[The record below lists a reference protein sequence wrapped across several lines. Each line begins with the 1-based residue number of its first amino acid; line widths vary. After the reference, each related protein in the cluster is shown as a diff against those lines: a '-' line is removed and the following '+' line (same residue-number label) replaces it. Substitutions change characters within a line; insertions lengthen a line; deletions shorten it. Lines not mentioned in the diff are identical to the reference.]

1 MNKIPREAW
10 ELIEGMVE
18 NFQQFGT
25 REDIVTRRVNE
36 VNISSLQEQLSK
48 LTSIVRQMA
57 IGNM

>member
-10 ELIEGMVE
+10 ELIEGMVK
-18 NFQQFGT
+18 NFQQFAT

-48 LTSIVRQMA
+48 LTFIVRQMA
-57 IGNM
+57 IGNV